1 MKCVVCNATLTD
13 YECSL
18 RHGLTKQFLDTC
30 MDCIKAIG
38 NIPVQ
43 GNNELLC
50 DADTDVTDTL
60 LDDDSGYIDDSGFED
75 DYYKDLWDER

>member
-18 RHGLTKQFLDTC
+18 RHGITKQFLDTC
-30 MDCIKAIG
+30 LECVKAIG

-43 GNNELLC
+43 GNNDLLSEV
-50 DADTDVTDTL
+50 DTDVTDTL

>member
-1 MKCVVCNATLTD
+1 
-13 YECSL
+13 
-18 RHGLTKQFLDTC
+18 

-50 DADTDVTDTL
+50 EADTDVTDTL